1 MLKPDTRISIA
12 DLAAVGITLRPMDA
26 VAIVRELVLQ
36 VIRGVIPGV
45 PSLHVIRIAPS
56 GALQVEGPVAAG
68 SRSIS
73 RAAQLLETLLPPFDS
88 AAEVRVPGA
97 LRLSLAR
104 AMGTLDLPPYPS
116 LEAFAETLRRFSPVD
131 TSKAMRD
138 LVSRWAEAA
147 ELAAGLPPDESSSEE
162 PAIVPGDPSPITI
175 SDIRRARRAT
185 GLPLSEIAER
195 SRIPV
200 VLLRQLEWGYLRNWP
215 VGLYGR
221 TQLVRYARASG
232 LDEQLVIET
241 VRPMLEAGAELK
253 PEAVAEL
260 KPEAVAELRVETAAA
275 LRHEAAAE
283 LKSDRRVAA
292 TTNVEPVGVVE
303 KKTDTTTLQS
313 AELKPEVVAEVKP
326 DAVAALKPEV
336 AAGLAAEV
344 ATEPIA
350 AVDEPAPAL
359 RLGLEDFPAE
369 AESERAAPRT
379 LVAEPEPVTALE
391 VVVAEHALVW
401 EPEIREPEIRRTR
414 ELVRLPRPRRRRV
427 ARIAGWLGA
436 AALLGLAT
444 TPLVQD
450 RLLRHR
456 EEQLTAIRSTV
467 DRISSAIPPIRRAAL
482 PLEPAPTVPTERSER
497 SSDATEAPDTPAAP
511 RPKPAPVRTTID
523 DAVAQSPSFAT
534 TGSAAFY
541 RNPGDADGALLPAG
555 DRSDGSVLRITR
567 VVDDHAKNYHA
578 RPSPDGQQIAFDSD
592 RDGERGI
599 YVANVDGTNVKRV
612 SGPGYGAIPSWS
624 PDGTRL
630 AFVRVEQDQPQV
642 WNLWTVELATGEL
655 HRLTSRKSGQP
666 WGGSWFPDGNRIA
679 YSVDDQL
686 VIHDLETGREKTF
699 ASPRRGQMVRTPAVS
714 PDGRRVIFQIF
725 RDGAWLLDLGDGS
738 MRKVLADPTAEEYSW
753 SPDGRRVAYH
763 SRRSG
768 QWGVWLMASR

>member
-88 AAEVRVPGA
+88 ATEVRVPGA
-97 LRLSLAR
+97 LRLALAR

-131 TSKAMRD
+131 TPKAMRD

-147 ELAAGLPPDESSSEE
+147 ELAAELPPDESLSEE
-162 PAIVPGDPSPITI
+162 PAIVSGDPSPITI

-200 VLLRQLEWGYLRNWP
+200 DLLRQLEWGYIRNWP

-241 VRPMLEAGAELK
+241 VRPMLEAVAVLRPEAVAELRPEAVAELR

-260 KPEAVAELRVETAAA
+260 KPEAV
-275 LRHEAAAE
+275 AE

-292 TTNVEPVGVVE
+292 TTNVEPVGVAE
-303 KKTDTTTLQS
+303 AKTETTTLQPAEVKPEAV
-313 AELKPEVVAEVKP
+313 AELKPEAAAE
-326 DAVAALKPEV
+326 LKPERGQPGL
-336 AAGLAAEV
+336 AAGLAEV
-344 ATEPIA
+344 ADEPIA
-350 AVDEPAPAL
+350 AVEEPAPAL

-379 LVAEPEPVTALE
+379 IVAEPEPVTALE

-401 EPEIREPEIRRTR
+401 EPEIRRTR
-414 ELVRLPRPRRRRV
+414 ELVRLPRPRRRRGT
-427 ARIAGWLGA
+427 RIAGWLGA
-436 AALLGLAT
+436 AAVLGLAM

-450 RLLRHR
+450 RLLRDR
-456 EEQLTAIRSTV
+456 EQQLTAIRSTV
-467 DRISSAIPPIRRAAL
+467 DRISSAIPPIRRAPL
-482 PLEPAPTVPTERSER
+482 PLEPAPTVPAAAERSER
-497 SSDATEAPDTPAAP
+497 ASDAPEAPDTPAAP
-511 RPKPAPVRTTID
+511 QPKPAPVRTTID

-541 RNPGDADGALLPAG
+541 RNPGDADGALMPAG

-738 MRKVLADPTAEEYSW
+738 MRKVLADPTAEDT
-753 SPDGRRVAYH
+753 PGRRTADAW
-763 SRRSG
+763 RITAGDPGSG
-768 QWGVWLMASR
+768 ASG